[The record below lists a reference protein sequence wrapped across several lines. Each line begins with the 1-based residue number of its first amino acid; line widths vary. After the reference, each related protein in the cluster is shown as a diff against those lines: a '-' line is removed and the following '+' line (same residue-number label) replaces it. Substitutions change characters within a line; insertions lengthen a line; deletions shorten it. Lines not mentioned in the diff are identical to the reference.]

1 MGSQF
6 VIFIILMHM
15 ASLAYAQSS
24 QEVKARRADINR
36 DSVIDKK
43 EKKIESDW
51 ERRRRLEDNIPWEK
65 SADLNRDGVVDGNE
79 VRIWREKI
87 DVDSD
92 KVVDAGEK
100 RLAELREEAKV
111 NTVIERKYDLNSDGE
126 LDAVEKAELFKDK
139 QAVIISEGKARV
151 DTYQEQRYDI
161 NRDGLI
167 DAQEAASWK
176 EDIESKQ

>member
-65 SADLNRDGVVDGNE
+65 A
-79 VRIWREKI
+79 
-87 DVDSD
+87 
-92 KVVDAGEK
+92 
-100 RLAELREEAKV
+100 
-111 NTVIERKYDLNSDGE
+111 
-126 LDAVEKAELFKDK
+126 
-139 QAVIISEGKARV
+139 
-151 DTYQEQRYDI
+151 
-161 NRDGLI
+161 LI
-167 DAQEAASWK
+167 
-176 EDIESKQ
+176 